1 MLLRQG
7 AEAEIHLTSWMG
19 KQVIQKRRLVKTY
32 RLKEIDEK
40 LRKTRTK
47 KEAQLMTDARRS
59 GISVPI
65 IYDVDI
71 NHCQI
76 IMEYLDAPRVKDVLD
91 DLTGEEQ
98 KSLCVTIG
106 KEIAKLHRYGLIH
119 GDITTSNLVLLKG
132 RVYFIDFGLGE
143 KCCED
148 EVRGVD
154 LHLLMEAFSA
164 THRNPRCFGWV
175 IQGYRDIFG
184 DASMIEKKI
193 ADISKRGRYMRSGT
207 IT

>member
-7 AEAEIHLTSWMG
+7 AEAEIHLRSWMG
-19 KQVIQKRRLVKTY
+19 KKVIQKRRIAKPY
-32 RLKEIDEK
+32 RLEEIDER
-40 LRKTRTK
+40 LRKSRTK
-47 KEAQLMTDARRS
+47 KEAQLMMDARRS

-71 NHCQI
+71 NRYQI

-91 DLTGEEQ
+91 DMDMEEQ
-98 KSLCVTIG
+98 KSLCMTIG
-106 KEIAKLHRYGLIH
+106 TEIAKLHRYGLIH
-119 GDITTSNLVLLKG
+119 GDITTSNLVLSKG

-175 IQGYRDIFG
+175 MQGYRKTFG

-193 ADISKRGRYMRSGT
+193 EDIGKRGRYTRESNVP
-207 IT
+207 

>member
-7 AEAEIHLTSWMG
+7 AEAEIHLSSWMG
-19 KQVIQKRRLVKTY
+19 KKVIYKRRITKKY
-32 RLKEIDEK
+32 RLEEIDEK
-40 LRKTRTK
+40 LRKSRTK
-47 KEAQLMTDARRS
+47 KEAQLMMDARRS

-65 IYDVDI
+65 IYDVDV
-71 NHCQI
+71 NQYQI

-91 DLTGEEQ
+91 ELSMTEQ
-98 KSLCVTIG
+98 KSLCLTIG
-106 KEIAKLHRYGLIH
+106 TEIAKLHGHGLIH
-119 GDITTSNLVLLKG
+119 GDITTSNLMLSKD

-164 THRNPRCFGWV
+164 THRNPHCFGWV
-175 IQGYRDIFG
+175 MQGYRKAFG
-184 DASMIEKKI
+184 NASMIEKKI
-193 ADISKRGRYMRSGT
+193 EDIGKRGRYTRRNNKP
-207 IT
+207 

>member
-7 AEAEIHLTSWMG
+7 AEAEIHLSSWMG
-19 KQVIQKRRLVKTY
+19 KKVIQKRRITKTY
-32 RLKEIDEK
+32 RLEEIDEK
-40 LRKTRTK
+40 LRRSRTK
-47 KEAQLMTDARRS
+47 KEAQLMIDARRS
-59 GISVPI
+59 GISVPV
-65 IYDVDI
+65 IYDIDI
-71 NHCQI
+71 NQYQI

-91 DLTGEEQ
+91 ELTMMEQ

-119 GDITTSNLVLLKG
+119 GDITTSNLVLSKE

-148 EVRGVD
+148 EARGVD

-164 THRNPRCFGWV
+164 THRNPQCFEWV
-175 IQGYRDIFG
+175 MQGYRKAFG

-193 ADISKRGRYMRSGT
+193 EDIGKRGRYTRRDNVP
-207 IT
+207 